1 MEEPATESIAKHF
14 RELKDPRTGNAKQHI
29 FLEILIIAICAV
41 ICGAD
46 GWNDVELYGKNKKAW
61 LKTFLELPK
70 GIPSHDTFGRVFALI
85 QPDEFQERFIEWIKA
100 IEKLTAGQVIAI
112 DGKQLRRSHDHDLG
126 KAAIYMVSAWATTNQ
141 VVLGQRKVADKSN
154 EITAIP
160 ELLKLLDLAGCIVT
174 IDAIGTQTEIVK
186 TIVDGGAD
194 YLLSVKENQGHLFD
208 DVQYLFEVDAAR
220 GFAQVPHSYAQKVNK
235 GHGRLETRECWAI
248 DDEEY
253 LAYLRNHERWLGL
266 KSIVR
271 IISKR
276 EIGEKV
282 EIQISYFISSLPAD
296 AQAILKAK
304 RSHWKIENQLHWVLD
319 IAFREDDSRVRKDHG
334 PENLA
339 VLRHL
344 ALNLLK
350 NEKSAKGGI
359 HAKRL
364 QAGWNNDYLLTILK
378 S

>member
-1 MEEPATESIAKHF
+1 MEEQATENIAKHF
-14 RELKDPRTGNAKQHI
+14 RELTDPRTGNAKRHI
-29 FLEILIIAICAV
+29 FIEILIIAICAV

-46 GWNDVELYGKNKKAW
+46 GWNDVELYGKNKKDW
-61 LKTFLELPK
+61 LKTFLKLPK

-85 QPDEFQERFIEWIKA
+85 KPEEFQKLFIEWIKA
-100 IEKLTAGQVIAI
+100 IEKLTAGQVVAI
-112 DGKQLRRSHDHDLG
+112 DGKQLRRSHDHDAG

-141 VVLGQRKVADKSN
+141 VVLGQRKVDDKSN

-194 YLLSVKENQGHLFD
+194 YLLSVKENQGNLFD
-208 DVQYLFEVDAAR
+208 DIQYLFEVDAAK
-220 GFAQVPHSYAQKVNK
+220 GFDQVSHSYTQKVNK

-248 DDEEY
+248 DVEEY
-253 LAYLRNHERWLGL
+253 LDYLRKRERWPGL

-271 IISKR
+271 IIAKR
-276 EIGEKV
+276 EIGEKI
-282 EIQISYFISSLPAD
+282 EIQISYFITSLPAD
-296 AQAILKAK
+296 AQSILKVK
-304 RSHWKIENQLHWVLD
+304 RGHWKIENQLHWVLD
-319 IAFREDDSRVRKDHG
+319 IAFREDESRVRKDHG
-334 PENLA
+334 PENFA
-339 VLRHL
+339 VLRHM

-364 QAGWNNDYLLTILK
+364 QAGWNNDYLLAILK